1 MGMHV
6 WGVSRIYRHLVL
18 DLLNRQLG
26 KANEIKKRRDEICQF
41 KRNLCIGNLTAAKK
55 AIVATN
61 AASVNPVEEQPGL
74 RTAKAA
80 RPIANKAMPRPI
92 ANKAMPRP
100 IANKAMPRPIGN

>member
-1 MGMHV
+1 M
-6 WGVSRIYRHLVL
+6 SI
-18 DLLNRQLG
+18 Q
-26 KANEIKKRRDEICQF
+26 KKS
-41 KRNLCIGNLTAAKK
+41 LIGNLTAAKK